1 MDSFFPQVYQQF
13 MKVAVAT
20 VKQFYGEDPRKSE
33 CYARMISELHAE
45 RIKVSSSIS
54 LYPHSQECFG

>member
-1 MDSFFPQVYQQF
+1 